1 MVGIEAESRRWKN
14 KVRKGDLNVSN
25 EWRKKKVK
33 DVVKEVDKIDWYRK
47 IKGEVV
53 KESWDQHVG
62 QIAGWQELSEEK
74 EIRCES
80 LYVTRDSVPVTD
92 CFGERCLHGINL
104 NTMVIV
110 EQQLESNIGRGDSRM
125 NNASFLSLWGRV

>member
-25 EWRKKKVK
+25 EWQKKKVK
-33 DVVKEVDKIDWYRK
+33 DVVKVDKIDWYRK

-53 KESWDQHVG
+53 KESCDQHVG

-80 LYVTRDSVPVTD
+80 LYVMRDNVPVTLTVLMRD
-92 CFGERCLHGINL
+92 VYMVLTSIPWRYHQYHGDNR
-104 NTMVIV
+104 TAA
-110 EQQLESNIGRGDSRM
+110 RK
-125 NNASFLSLWGRV
+125 